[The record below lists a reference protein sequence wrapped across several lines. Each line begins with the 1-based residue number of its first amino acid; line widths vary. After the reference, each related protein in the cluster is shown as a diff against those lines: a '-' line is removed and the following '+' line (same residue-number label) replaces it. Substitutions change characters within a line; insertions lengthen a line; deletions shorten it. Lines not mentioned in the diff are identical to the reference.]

1 MKKERKKKMNLP
13 HVAVSWETFLL
24 LAAGSF
30 ALGAL
35 FSAAALGRGRGRGAG
50 GESRGE
56 GAPRRVG
63 SPAGEAGGTPGGP
76 ERLPEAEPP
85 ETVSSLAA
93 RLWLAETPAGA
104 EAGPALADPGEAP
117 EPRFGREETAAFW
130 REEIAPFRDV
140 LERTGE
146 LRIIEKTLSELDR
159 EGDCPSVVSG
169 DGIGKFRPTASRF
182 GKISLLD
189 HSLRAARHMRRIHDA
204 RHGERLLYGKHALAA
219 LAHDV
224 GKMEKYRKPGR
235 YVKDAHAEASAAV
248 LSEWIAEFGGKSAPR
263 EMQGVVDAVRN
274 HHRNAPEAG
283 ELLLCLRKADRAAR
297 EEEFSGGRPGAGSS
311 GGDAP
316 RGEPPAWLEEDVPR
330 ILEERVAPAINVAGG
345 EGEPLVWAFSTTG
358 GVVYVDPHRL
368 LDRVREHME
377 AEEVADMR
385 FFDSSAELEA
395 KLMVTNAL
403 KSRGWVGG
411 EVKDG
416 YYAAFWNYER
426 GGKKSGKAGFWIPVF
441 AEAFGGDL
449 AEFESRKTAEVRVP
463 ASVSPRAGG
472 GKGK

>member
-13 HVAVSWETFLL
+13 HVALGWETFLL
-24 LAAGSF
+24 FVAGSF

-35 FSAAALGRGRGRGAG
+35 VSAAALGRGTGRGERGRGA
-50 GESRGE
+50 RD
-56 GAPRRVG
+56 GAPRRES
-63 SPAGEAGGTPGGP
+63 SPAGKERGAGNQEKSP
-76 ERLPEAEPP
+76 EEEPP
-85 ETVSSLAA
+85 ETVSALAA
-93 RLWLAETPAGA
+93 RLWLAEAPAAG
-104 EAGPALADPGEAP
+104 EAGPALSDPGAAP
-117 EPRFGREETAAFW
+117 EPRFEREETAEFW
-130 REEIAPFRDV
+130 REEIVPFRDV

-146 LRIIEKTLSELDR
+146 LRVIEKVLSELDS
-159 EGDCPSVVSG
+159 GGLCPSVVSG

-182 GKISLLD
+182 GRISLLD

-204 RHGERLLYGKHALAA
+204 RHGERLLYGKHMLAA

-224 GKMEKYRKPGR
+224 GKMEKYRKTGR

-274 HHRNAPEAG
+274 HHRNSAEAG
-283 ELLLCLRKADRAAR
+283 DLLLRLKGADRAAR
-297 EEEFSGGRPGAGSS
+297 EEEFSGGRPGAGLSDP
-311 GGDAP
+311 GAP
-316 RGEPPAWLEEDVPR
+316 RGEPPAWLREDVPR
-330 ILEERVAPAINVAGG
+330 ILAERVAPAINLPDG
-345 EGEPLVWAFSTTG
+345 ESEPFVWAFSTTG

-416 YYAAFWNYER
+416 YYAAFWNYEY
-426 GGKKSGKAGFWIPVF
+426 GGKRSRKAGFWIPVF
-441 AEAFGGDL
+441 AEAFGEDL
-449 AEFESRKTAEVRVP
+449 AELEKRKTGELRGLR
-463 ASVSPRAGG
+463 SVAPRAAGARA
-472 GKGK
+472 K

>member
-1 MKKERKKKMNLP
+1 MRKERRKEMNLP
-13 HVAVSWETFLL
+13 HVAVSWEAFAL

-35 FSAAALGRGRGRGAG
+35 LSAAALGRRDGRGEG
-50 GESRGE
+50 GNNRGE
-56 GAPRRVG
+56 GAPGREV
-63 SPAGEAGGTPGGP
+63 PPEGETRGTRGGP
-76 ERLPEAEPP
+76 VKSPRAEPP
-85 ETVSSLAA
+85 ETVSALAA
-93 RLWLAETPAGA
+93 RLWLAEAPAA
-104 EAGPALADPGEAP
+104 AGPALADPGEAP
-117 EPRFGREETAAFW
+117 EPRFEREETAAFW

-146 LRIIEKTLSELDR
+146 LRIIEKVLSELDS
-159 EGDCPSVVSG
+159 GGNCPSVVSG
-169 DGIGKFRPTASRF
+169 DGIGKFRRAASRF

-204 RHGERLLYGKHALAA
+204 RHGERLLYGRYALAA

-248 LSEWIAEFGGKSAPR
+248 LSEWVARFGARSAPR

-283 ELLLCLRKADRAAR
+283 ELLLDLKRADRAAR
-297 EEEFSGGRPGAGSS
+297 EEEFSGGRAGAGIPD
-311 GGDAP
+311 GDAP
-316 RGEPPAWLEEDVPR
+316 RGEPPAWLAEDVPR

-377 AEEVADMR
+377 ENEVADMR

-426 GGKKSGKAGFWIPVF
+426 GGKRAGKAGFWIPVF
-441 AEAFGGDL
+441 AEAFGEDL
-449 AEFESRKTAEVRVP
+449 AELERRKTGELRGLG
-463 ASVSPRAGG
+463 SVTPRAGG
-472 GKGK
+472 GKRK

>member
-1 MKKERKKKMNLP
+1 MNLP
-13 HVAVSWETFLL
+13 HVAVSWETFAL

-35 FSAAALGRGRGRGAG
+35 LSAAALGRGRGRGAG
-50 GESRGE
+50 GRRDAGE
-56 GAPRRVG
+56 NAALRAG
-63 SPAGEAGGTPGGP
+63 SPAGEGGGTGKS
-76 ERLPEAEPP
+76 PEAEPP

-93 RLWLAETPAGA
+93 RLWLAEPPAGA

-117 EPRFGREETAAFW
+117 EPRFEREETAAFW
-130 REEIAPFRDV
+130 REEVAPFRDV

-146 LRIIEKTLSELDR
+146 LRIIEKTLSELDS
-159 EGDCPSVVSG
+159 GGLCPSVVSG
-169 DGIGKFRPTASRF
+169 DGIGRFRPTASRF

-189 HSLRAARHMRRIHDA
+189 HSLRAARHVRRIHDA
-204 RHGERLLYGKHALAA
+204 RHGERLLHGRYLLAA

-248 LSEWIAEFGGKSAPR
+248 LSEWIAEFGARSAPR

-274 HHRNAPEAG
+274 HHRNAAEAG
-283 ELLLCLRKADRAAR
+283 ELLRDLRSADRAAR
-297 EEEFSGGRPGAGSS
+297 EEEFSGGRPGAGPAA
-311 GGDAP
+311 GDAP
-316 RGEPPAWLEEDVPR
+316 RGEPPGWLAEDVPR
-330 ILEERVAPAINVAGG
+330 ILVERVAPAINVADG
-345 EGEPLVWAFSTTG
+345 EREPSLWAFSTTG

-368 LDRVREHME
+368 LDAVREHME

-416 YYAAFWNYER
+416 YYAAFWNYEL
-426 GGKKSGKAGFWIPVF
+426 GGRKAGKPGFWIPVF
-441 AEAFGGDL
+441 AEAFGEDL
-449 AEFESRKTAEVRVP
+449 AELEKRKTAEVRAP

-472 GKGK
+472 GKRK